1 MPHMLNV
8 TARQELITKI
18 LDTLMI
24 VIEDARFDFAED
36 GLTVRVVD
44 SSHVAMIKL
53 TVDAAAFDG
62 WELDSK
68 QIGLEMKKIREV
80 TSLGSVGELIEMTH
94 QEGGDFTMS
103 LGKIVRNLRPL
114 DNSTMATPPSLP
126 KLDLPCKVVMNGSEL
141 GQALKA
147 AKQVG
152 DLVNFSIDESSFK
165 VHVRNST
172 DSVDISFDKDEVEEL
187 VCSGAARSQYSLT
200 YLEPLSRRFGPQD
213 SVTIQFGENF
223 PLAMNF
229 SFEDGAAEVDYFL
242 APRVESDY

>member
-1 MPHMLNV
+1 MLNI
-8 TARQELITKI
+8 TARQELISKI

-24 VIEDARFDFAED
+24 VVEDARFDFEED

-62 WELDSK
+62 WELDAK
-68 QIGLEMKKIREV
+68 EIGLEMKKIREV
-80 TSLGSVGELIEMTH
+80 TTLGASGDLIEISH
-94 QEGGDFTMS
+94 QDGGDFTMS

-114 DNSTMATPPSLP
+114 DNATMASPPSLP
-126 KLDLPCKVVMNGSEL
+126 KLELPCKIVMNGAEL

-152 DLVNFSIDESSFK
+152 DLVTFSIDESSFK
-165 VHVRNST
+165 VHVRNNT
-172 DSVDISFDKDEVEEL
+172 DSVNISFDKDEMDEL
-187 VCSGAARSQYSLT
+187 VCDGAARSQYSLT
-200 YLEPLSRRFGPQD
+200 YLEPLSRRFGPSD
-213 SVTIQFGENF
+213 NVTIQFGENF

-229 SFEDGAAEVDYFL
+229 TFEDGAAEVDYFL

>member
-1 MPHMLNV
+1 MLNV

-24 VIEDARFDFAED
+24 VIEDARFDFEED

-53 TVDAAAFDG
+53 TVDAAAFNG

-80 TSLGSVGELIEMTH
+80 STLGSVGELIEMTH

-114 DNSTMATPPSLP
+114 DNSTMRPAQESCPSR
-126 KLDLPCKVVMNGSEL
+126 G
-141 GQALKA
+141 
-147 AKQVG
+147 
-152 DLVNFSIDESSFK
+152 
-165 VHVRNST
+165 VREGPGR
-172 DSVDISFDKDEVEEL
+172 V
-187 VCSGAARSQYSLT
+187 
-200 YLEPLSRRFGPQD
+200 PSRG
-213 SVTIQFGENF
+213 
-223 PLAMNF
+223 LW
-229 SFEDGAAEVDYFL
+229 
-242 APRVESDY
+242 

>member
-1 MPHMLNV
+1 
-8 TARQELITKI
+8 
-18 LDTLMI
+18 
-24 VIEDARFDFAED
+24 
-36 GLTVRVVD
+36 
-44 SSHVAMIKL
+44 
-53 TVDAAAFDG
+53 
-62 WELDSK
+62 
-68 QIGLEMKKIREV
+68 MKKIREV

-114 DNSTMATPPSLP
+114 DNSTMPAPPSLP

-152 DLVNFSIDESSFK
+152 DLVNFSIDDSSFK
-165 VHVRNST
+165 VHVRNNT

-229 SFEDGAAEVDYFL
+229 TFEDGAAEVDYFL